1 MPLRPLV
8 LSIVL
13 TAALAGP
20 AFAAPKAA
28 PQTCAVQLKAAQSA
42 RDLTA
47 VKLEEETERADA
59 QFYLTR
65 LELQVTKQRLA
76 AALAKCGAA
85 CAPPAAAPA
94 RP

>member
-1 MPLRPLV
+1 M
-8 LSIVL
+8 
-13 TAALAGP
+13 
-20 AFAAPKAA
+20 
-28 PQTCAVQLKAAQSA
+28 QLKAAQSA
-42 RDLTA
+42 RDLNA

-85 CAPPAAAPA
+85 CAAPAPATPPA
-94 RP
+94 R